1 LFEPSRPLRKKER
14 RMTTSAVID
23 LVEIVAIA
31 FLILGAVAFVVWFIA
46 RLDREEN
53 ESKSP

>member
-1 LFEPSRPLRKKER
+1 
-14 RMTTSAVID
+14 MTTSAVID

-46 RLDREEN
+46 RLDREQN
-53 ESKSP
+53 DSKSP